1 MRTHEIETAI
11 DVAATW
17 RITRLVVEDEIT
29 RPMREAVAE
38 RWPESKLAY
47 LVTCPYCVSVWAG
60 AAVQVL
66 PRPLRWTLGLSGGT
80 MLVKWAAELAEAW
93 VGGE

>member
-1 MRTHEIETAI
+1 MTDVTEAAI

-17 RITRLVVEDEIT
+17 RITRLVMDDEIT
-29 RPMREAVAE
+29 RPLREAVTY
-38 RWPESKLAY
+38 RWPESKAAY
-47 LVTCPYCVSVWAG
+47 LVACPYCVSVWAG
-60 AAVQVL
+60 AVVQIL

-80 MLVKWAAELAEAW
+80 MLVKWAAELAEAA